1 MGKMNKKD
9 YNYFAAFSKMAQYAS
24 DCAKELNRMMKAF
37 DADQLQKHLDEMHL
51 LEHSADEV
59 RHEIM
64 AVLAKEFLPPIE
76 REDIVALSN
85 ALDDVVD
92 TIEDISI
99 GLFVYNVQEMREEAI
114 AYADVIQQ
122 CCECIEMIMT
132 EFVHF
137 QKSKSLLQYIKNVN
151 SLEGKGDVLYSKT
164 TRQIF
169 TSDLDAVEV
178 IKWRSIYDRMEK
190 SCDACEEIGHL
201 VESVVLKN
209 S

>member
-1 MGKMNKKD
+1 MKKKD
-9 YNYFAAFSKMAQYAS
+9 YNYFAAFSKMTVYAS
-24 DCAKELNRMMKAF
+24 DCAKELNRMMKEF
-37 DADQLQKHLDEMHL
+37 DTEQLQKHLDDMHL
-51 LEHSADEV
+51 LEHSADEI

-99 GLFVYNVQEMREEAI
+99 GLYVYNVQEMREEAL
-114 AYADVIQQ
+114 AYADVIMQ
-122 CCECIEMIMT
+122 CCECVEMIMQ

-137 QKSKSLLQYIKNVN
+137 QKSKKLLQYIKNVN

-190 SCDACEEIGHL
+190 ACDACEEIGHL